1 MCYNV
6 DIKEREVIKMTREKM
21 MKEVANKLGNNH
33 PLTIDFFVVAIN
45 NSISENAVI
54 NLYKFILET
63 TCT

>member
-1 MCYNV
+1 
-6 DIKEREVIKMTREKM
+6 MTREKM
-21 MKEVANKLGNNH
+21 MKEVADRLGNNH

-63 TCT
+63 TCP